1 MSLGKRA
8 RGDNPI
14 FGSTHSDKVQRA
26 RHWGINTVNHF
37 WLEDCFVRWERVGE
51 GHPRYTDFPPGVNYM
66 SLLGSTHLSDET
78 LARWTR
84 KAMAMGEEE
93 ETGAVE
99 QDVQLGDP
107 TQPTPSAS
115 ARPRTPGPARVP
127 AKSDVDGGS
136 GLDGDHDMDLADET
150 TPKAGPSRQ
159 AQASRSASPIP
170 KKTPAPKRSKR
181 RSESPAGSADDN
193 KPAPSTTKRRR
204 KEAVQ
209 AASAEDV
216 QPVPTGRARRQAA
229 TKAEDAVHAMAED
242 MNLYNREKKRKD
254 IIPPSERKA
263 ARVIED
269 GDTSDATT
277 KRGRR
282 SSRLDTETE
291 AEAEDGEVEVKPQ
304 VRSSRP
310 KKQPVKR
317 KTSDE
322 RESEVEDVKPVVD
335 GTSIYLATTGTV
347 LTAAQNKFFKKH
359 GVVVTDDGKKVTVG
373 HHVL

>member
-1 MSLGKRA
+1 
-8 RGDNPI
+8 
-14 FGSTHSDKVQRA
+14 
-26 RHWGINTVNHF
+26 
-37 WLEDCFVRWERVGE
+37 
-51 GHPRYTDFPPGVNYM
+51 
-66 SLLGSTHLSDET
+66 
-78 LARWTR
+78 
-84 KAMAMGEEE
+84 MGEEE
-93 ETGAVE
+93 EMGAVE

-127 AKSDVDGGS
+127 AKSDAGRGS
-136 GLDGDHDMDLADET
+136 GLDVDHDMDLADDT
-150 TPKAGPSRQ
+150 TPKAGPSRRP
-159 AQASRSASPIP
+159 QASRSASPVP
-170 KKTPAPKRSKR
+170 KKAPAPKRSKR
-181 RSESPAGSADDN
+181 RSESPAGSADEDR
-193 KPAPSTTKRRR
+193 PAPSTTKRRR
-204 KEAVQ
+204 KEAMPT
-209 AASAEDV
+209 APAEDA
-216 QPVPTGRARRQAA
+216 QLPVPTGRARRQAA

-282 SSRLDTETE
+282 RSSRLDTETE

-304 VRSSRP
+304 AKSSRS
-310 KKQPVKR
+310 KKQPTKR

-322 RESEVEDVKPVVD
+322 RESEAEDVKPVID
-335 GTSIYLATTGTV
+335 GDKIYLATTGTV

-359 GVVVTDDGKKVTVG
+359 GVVVTDDGKKVTVSCDVISILW
-373 HHVL
+373 VLGANLTRLLLCYHPVRST